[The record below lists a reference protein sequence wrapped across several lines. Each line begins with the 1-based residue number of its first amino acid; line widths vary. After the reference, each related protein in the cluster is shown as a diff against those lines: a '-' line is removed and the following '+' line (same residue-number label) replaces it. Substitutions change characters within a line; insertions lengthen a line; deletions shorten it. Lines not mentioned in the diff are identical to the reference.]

1 MLIREWMTKVVVTVT
16 PETSMMKASKIMK
29 EKGVR
34 RLPVLD
40 SSNRVVGIVSD
51 RDIKEASPSKATTLD
66 MHELYYLLSEVKVK
80 NIMTPDPVV
89 VRADQTVETVAL
101 LLVERHIGGVPVVD
115 EDNKI
120 IGIISDSDLFK
131 IMIQITG
138 VRNGGVQFTFAVE
151 EGHGRLKPIIDLLS
165 EMQASIDT
173 ILTSATDRADGSR
186 HVHLRIMPMD
196 RAEENR
202 VIEAVTAKVPSLLY
216 WARKQVHE
224 VNK

>member
-1 MLIREWMTKVVVTVT
+1 MLIREWMTRNVVSVT
-16 PETSMMKASKIMK
+16 PDTSMMKASKIMK

-40 SSNRVVGIVSD
+40 SNNRIVGIVSD

-89 VRADQTVETVAL
+89 VHADQTVETVAL

-115 EDNKI
+115 DENKV
-120 IGIISDSDLFK
+120 IGIITDSDLFK
-131 IMIQITG
+131 IMIEITG
-138 VRNGGVQFTFAVE
+138 VRNGGVQFAFALP
-151 EGHGRLKPIIDLLS
+151 EGHGQLKPIIDLLS
-165 EMQASIDT
+165 ELEASIDT
-173 ILTSATDRADGSR
+173 ILTSKTYGHDGSR
-186 HVHLRIMPMD
+186 HVQLRIMPMD

-202 VIEAVTAKVPSLLY
+202 IIEEVTAKFPSLLY

-224 VNK
+224 VNR